1 MYPALQ
7 ESRAKIDAQKGQAC
21 LLTPGTVHSLE
32 KSRKGDNIIK
42 TVIPTELF
50 EKCADNLKIGT
61 EMTVFDKTS
70 EQVNFIVMRLLSEY
84 YGGAGY
90 SERAVENYLSLC
102 LLNFCAASAIETGI
116 LLMS

>member
-50 EKCADNLKIGT
+50 ENAPI
-61 EMTVFDKTS
+61 
-70 EQVNFIVMRLLSEY
+70 I
-84 YGGAGY
+84 
-90 SERAVENYLSLC
+90 
-102 LLNFCAASAIETGI
+102 
-116 LLMS
+116 